1 MGPPTPAASYPTTGS
16 SSMTTA
22 SVISMGQPLQ
32 SPHASTTS
40 TSTPQSSTTT
50 IAAASSSEGQEDNNT
65 KEKLSLTKTNSD
77 ETTEVEKH
85 PRPSQPL
92 RPSCLSPQ
100 AKEWGLCLLLLLR
113 QNTYYRGL
121 HTSKIS
127 RFLNIEQFIWRIF
140 CIFLLPSLRYQN
152 CYTTLAYIL
161 RICAES
167 FRKQITLYE

>member
-1 MGPPTPAASYPTTGS
+1 MGPTPTSYPPTGS

-22 SVISMGQPLQ
+22 SGISMGQPLQ

-40 TSTPQSSTTT
+40 TSTPQSSSTT
-50 IAAASSSEGQEDNNT
+50 IAAASSEGQEDNNT

-85 PRPSQPL
+85 SRPSQPL

-100 AKEWGLCLLLLLR
+100 AKEWGSCLLLLLR
-113 QNTYYRGL
+113 QNIQGL

-127 RFLNIEQFIWRIF
+127 RFLNIEQFIWRIYMY
-140 CIFLLPSLRYQN
+140 L
-152 CYTTLAYIL
+152 TTYCLHCGIKIATQLYL
-161 RICAES
+161 TFWES
-167 FRKQITLYE
+167 A

>member
-1 MGPPTPAASYPTTGS
+1 MGPPTPAASYPPTGS

-22 SVISMGQPLQ
+22 SGISMGQPLQ

-40 TSTPQSSTTT
+40 TSTPQSSSTT
-50 IAAASSSEGQEDNNT
+50 IAAASSEGQEDNNT

-100 AKEWGLCLLLLLR
+100 AKE
-113 QNTYYRGL
+113 
-121 HTSKIS
+121 
-127 RFLNIEQFIWRIF
+127 
-140 CIFLLPSLRYQN
+140 
-152 CYTTLAYIL
+152 
-161 RICAES
+161 
-167 FRKQITLYE
+167 